1 MTAACADAKSW
12 MIGKYDTD
20 NVAALRRLV
29 ANGAELRP
37 FSREILDACYKAAQ
51 EYYAELSQKNP
62 KWKAIYD
69 PWKQFLDDEI
79 QWFRLNELSFDS
91 YMATSLKK
99 S

>member
-1 MTAACADAKSW
+1 MP
-12 MIGKYDTD
+12 
-20 NVAALRRLV
+20 R
-29 ANGAELRP
+29 
-37 FSREILDACYKAAQ
+37 YKATQ

-62 KWKAIYD
+62 KWKAIYE

-79 QWFRLNELSFDS
+79 QWFRLNELSFDA